1 MAPELQGAYRFPL
14 PFTTL
19 TRSLCFSLAISH
31 ARGAAAKLFSTIDRV
46 PSIDSASPEGLKPTE
61 VIGQVEF
68 DHVKFN
74 YPSRMDVPILK
85 DLSITFEAGKTA
97 ALVGASGSGKRRV
110 SCVYGVLMC

>member
-1 MAPELQGAYRFPL
+1 MAPELQGAYRFLL

-19 TRSLCFSLAISH
+19 TCSLCCFSLAISH

-61 VIGQVEF
+61 VIGRVEF

-74 YPSRMDVPILK
+74 YPSRLDVPILK

-97 ALVGASGSGKRRV
+97 ALVGASGSGKR
-110 SCVYGVLMC
+110 